1 MQIKGKYSWIKHLD
15 FMIVDLVAL
24 ILAFIIAYIIKFGD
38 IGFIHSSAWTRLL
51 IMASLFNII
60 ITLFANPYSGI
71 FRRSYYMEFVRAL
84 QLSFFNLLAVSLVF
98 YFFKIGENYS
108 RSVFFMMYGLYFLL
122 SVLMKY
128 IWKKLVVSRK
138 IVLYTTKEIP
148 LFVVSD
154 KENIETTIS
163 NVLSGDFKL
172 YDIKGIY
179 LVDDISTK
187 EIENICV
194 VHSDFVEYIKEKNI
208 SDVLISV
215 QPSRI
220 ASENYNKLTSN
231 GVNIHINVESAVGF
245 QTEDQFIANLGVY
258 KTLSIGAFSFTP
270 RQMIYL
276 TIKRIFDIF
285 CGLIGLFV
293 LVPITIAV
301 KIATLASGDN
311 AKIFYTQ
318 SRVGLNGRIIKILKF
333 RSMVPNAGEMLEEM
347 LKDEKYRKEW
357 EENQKFENDPRVT
370 KIGKILRKTSI
381 DELPQLINVL
391 KGDMSLVGPRPL
403 VVGEL
408 EAHEGL
414 KLYNKVKP
422 GITGW
427 WGCNGRSNIDYR
439 ERLELEYYYV
449 KNCSLYLDLLCV
461 FRTALAV
468 LKRDGAK

>member
-15 FMIVDLVAL
+15 FMIVDLLAL
-24 ILAFIIAYIIKFGD
+24 ILSFIIAYLFKFGN
-38 IGFIHSSAWTRLL
+38 ISFFHSKTWTRLL
-51 IMASLFNII
+51 ILVCLFNII
-60 ITLFANPYSGI
+60 ITLFFNPYSGI

-84 QLSFFNLLAVSLVF
+84 QLSVINLLLVSLVF
-98 YFFKIGENYS
+98 YFFKIGEDYS

-122 SVLMKY
+122 SIVMKY
-128 IWKKLVVSRK
+128 IWKKLIVSRK
-138 IVLYTTKEIP
+138 IVLYITKEIP
-148 LFVVSD
+148 LFVVGDRES
-154 KENIETTIS
+154 IETIIA
-163 NVLSGDFKL
+163 NVSSGDFKL
-172 YDIKGIY
+172 YDIKGVY
-179 LVDDISTK
+179 LIDDYFSDDVDGIT
-187 EIENICV
+187 V
-194 VHSDFVEYIKEKNI
+194 VHSDFVGYVTKNNI

-215 QPSRI
+215 QPSKI
-220 ASENYNKLTSN
+220 ASEDYNKLTSN

-276 TIKRIFDIF
+276 TCKRLFDII
-285 CGLIGLFV
+285 CGLFGLLV
-293 LVPITIAV
+293 LIPITIAV
-301 KIATLASGDN
+301 KIATLASGDT

-318 SRVGLNGRIIKILKF
+318 KRVGLNGKIIKILKF
-333 RSMVPNAGEMLEEM
+333 RSMVPNAGEILEEM

-370 KIGKILRKTSI
+370 KVGKILRKTSI

-408 EAHEGL
+408 EAHDGL
-414 KLYNKVKP
+414 KLYNRVKP

-449 KNCSLYLDLLCV
+449 KNCSFYLDLLCV

>member
-51 IMASLFNII
+51 VMSSLFNII

-98 YFFKIGENYS
+98 YFFKIGEDYS

-128 IWKKLVVSRK
+128 IWKKLIVSRK

-148 LFVVSD
+148 LFVVGD
-154 KENIETTIS
+154 KENIESTIS
-163 NVLSGDFKL
+163 NVSSGDFKL

-179 LVDDISTK
+179 LVDDRYTK

-194 VHSDFVEYIKEKNI
+194 IHSDFVEYIKQNNI

-215 QPSRI
+215 QPSKI

-276 TIKRIFDIF
+276 TIKRLFDIF

-293 LVPITIAV
+293 LIPITIAV
-301 KIATLASGDN
+301 KIATLASGDT
-311 AKIFYTQ
+311 AKVFYTQ
-318 SRVGLNGRIIKILKF
+318 KRVGLNGKIIKILKF
-333 RSMVPNAGEMLEEM
+333 RSMVPNAGEILEEM